1 MYLGMDQALLIN
13 QDRRLT
19 FGRQTGQNSV
29 SQAANN
35 ESPQLHIMLDDNILE
50 SVSVGLDRLV
60 RALQPRLERYKV
72 ELFINL
78 CEILDED
85 DDEEEYG
92 EEFEQ
97 NPASGQEQVDMPVE
111 MSSEDEDVYG
121 SSKYMRPRALGKD
134 SQYGQY

>member
-29 SQAANN
+29 SQAAND
-35 ESPQLHIMLDDNILE
+35 ESPQLHVMLDDNILE

-85 DDEEEYG
+85 NDEEYG

-134 SQYGQY
+134 NQYGQY

>member
-19 FGRQTGQNSV
+19 FGRQTDQNSV
-29 SQAANN
+29 SQAAND

-50 SVSVGLDRLV
+50 SVSVGLERLG

-85 DDEEEYG
+85 DE
-92 EEFEQ
+92 
-97 NPASGQEQVDMPVE
+97 N
-111 MSSEDEDVYG
+111 
-121 SSKYMRPRALGKD
+121 
-134 SQYGQY
+134 